1 MPYDLYCKAKVKNRV
16 CKYYDIY
23 YPSNV
28 ARKRQRQDGCGL
40 GVLGNKVINEE
51 EDISQEEGENFEIL
65 VADVDGDHAPIINIY
80 ELLMNSEPIEIQ
92 TDRQLNHLFTVTI

>member
-51 EDISQEEGENFEIL
+51 EDISQEEGENSKIL
-65 VADVDGDHAPIINIY
+65 IADGDHCHVPIINIH
-80 ELLMNSEPIEIQ
+80 ELLMSSEFIEIQ
-92 TDRQLNHLFTVTI
+92 TDRYK